1 MPVIT
6 VGSPRISKIIEVI
19 RKVLKLENQT
29 VLIIHRETTEGS
41 VHWSIG
47 THTENCTQLKSTFCN
62 WIISLNNLT
71 PFVCR
76 SANFGSWQ
84 LPTKFTEWILW
95 TNFIHV
101 SKRHPFEIWPL
112 IFNWWLS
119 LHNIIMFDI
128 RNLTFVCISQNK

>member
-6 VGSPRISKIIEVI
+6 VSSPRISKIIEVI
-19 RKVLKLENQT
+19 RKVGTKTRKPNSPDHP
-29 VLIIHRETTEGS
+29 HRTTEGS

-47 THTENCTQLKSTFCN
+47 THTENCTQLKSTFRN

-76 SANFGSWQ
+76 SPNFGSWQ
-84 LPTKFTEWILW
+84 RPTKFTKWILW

-101 SKRHPFEIWPL
+101 SKRHPFEVWPL
-112 IFNWWLS
+112 IFNRRLS
-119 LHNIIMFDI
+119 LHNIIMFDLMFA
-128 RNLTFVCISQNK
+128 RIS